1 MTFSVICLSLTNCL
15 PVKTENFL
23 RFYEKLTIKSFHV
36 PSSELFIH
44 VFFHST
50 SQQSSRLSSRRKSTW
65 TKSWSNLIFYRM
77 IPKDFPLSYGK
88 LNPFS
93 ASAMGTQ
100 RKTFTLFKGS
110 SFEHVEMKS
119 FWLEHE
125 RNKLI
130 LALIVFSSKDW
141 FRLIDVIS
149 LFSSKAGRGS
159 KFLDR
164 WAFSFGETKNFNNI
178 LTEDRPV
185 LTNSDV
191 SDHACKIV
199 IAWCVIND
207 IPHF

>member
-1 MTFSVICLSLTNCL
+1 
-15 PVKTENFL
+15 
-23 RFYEKLTIKSFHV
+23 
-36 PSSELFIH
+36 
-44 VFFHST
+44 
-50 SQQSSRLSSRRKSTW
+50 
-65 TKSWSNLIFYRM
+65 
-77 IPKDFPLSYGK
+77 
-88 LNPFS
+88 
-93 ASAMGTQ
+93 
-100 RKTFTLFKGS
+100 
-110 SFEHVEMKS
+110 MKS

-164 WAFSFGETKNFNNI
+164 WAFSFGETKNLNNI

>member
-1 MTFSVICLSLTNCL
+1 
-15 PVKTENFL
+15 
-23 RFYEKLTIKSFHV
+23 
-36 PSSELFIH
+36 
-44 VFFHST
+44 
-50 SQQSSRLSSRRKSTW
+50 
-65 TKSWSNLIFYRM
+65 
-77 IPKDFPLSYGK
+77 
-88 LNPFS
+88 
-93 ASAMGTQ
+93 
-100 RKTFTLFKGS
+100 
-110 SFEHVEMKS
+110 MKS
-119 FWLEHE
+119 FWLEQE

-164 WAFSFGETKNFNNI
+164 WAFNFGETKNLNNR